1 MDRKTSKLTYAVLSC
16 LFAALITIGA
26 FIALPIPGSPVP
38 IVLQNMFIMLAAL
51 VLGPW
56 WGLAATM
63 FYLFFGILG
72 MPVFSGGSGG
82 IAALVGPTGGYL
94 VGYLPAAVAIGAISR
109 KGRNKLW
116 VNIVACLAGEI
127 LVYACGLSRLKAVL
141 GATWPKTIAAGL
153 LPFLIGDILK
163 LIAASLLAPRLAE
176 TVSRLIGAESDA

>member
-1 MDRKTSKLTYAVLSC
+1 MDSKTSKLTYAVLSC

-56 WGLAATM
+56 WGFASTII
-63 FYLFFGILG
+63 YLFFGILG

-94 VGYLPAAVAIGAISR
+94 VGYLPAAVVIGAISR
-109 KGRNKLW
+109 KGGSKFW
-116 VNIVACLAGEI
+116 VNILACAAGEI
-127 LVYACGLSRLKAVL
+127 FVYAFGLFRLKAVL
-141 GATWPKTIAAGL
+141 DASWAKAIAAGL
-153 LPFLIGDILK
+153 LPFIIGDTLK
-163 LIAASLLAPRLAE
+163 LIAASLLAPPLAE
-176 TVSRLIGAESDA
+176 TVNRLIGAESDA

>member
-56 WGLAATM
+56 WGLAATII
-63 FYLFFGILG
+63 YLCFGILG
-72 MPVFSGGSGG
+72 MPVFSGGSSG

-94 VGYLPAAVAIGAISR
+94 VGYLPAAIVIGAISR
-109 KGRNKLW
+109 KGGSRLW
-116 VNIVACLAGEI
+116 VNLLACLVGEI
-127 LVYACGLSRLKAVL
+127 FVYAFGLLRLKAVL
-141 GATWPKTIAAGL
+141 DASWTKTIAAGL
-153 LPFLIGDILK
+153 LPFIVVDILK
-163 LIAASLLAPRLAE
+163 LIAASLLAPRLSE

>member
-1 MDRKTSKLTYAVLSC
+1 MDRKTSNLTYAVLSC

-56 WGLAATM
+56 WGLVATLI
-63 FYLFFGILG
+63 YLFFGVLG

-94 VGYLPAAVAIGAISR
+94 VGYLPATVVIGAISR
-109 KGRNKLW
+109 KARGRFW
-116 VNIVACLAGEI
+116 VNLLACLAGEFF
-127 LVYACGLSRLKAVL
+127 VYAFGLFRLKAVL
-141 GATWPKTIAAGL
+141 DASWAKTFATGL
-153 LPFLIGDILK
+153 LPFLLGDILK
-163 LIAASLLAPRLAE
+163 LVGASLLAPQLIETIQRL
-176 TVSRLIGAESDA
+176 LGADVDA